1 MGSTQWRVP
10 FITIVIL
17 SASYMPDS
25 VLTFPMDLLIET
37 SQPPRRQI
45 LLLPL
50 FYGWRQW
57 GTERSNAP
65 EVTAKS
71 GGRSRVLNQGGMA
84 LGSVFWIIT
93 VQWLYYPCSSFKKT
107 YDCLAY
113 KLKATAWGLSV
124 VQWLRL
130 CVLSAG
136 GPSSIPGRRTRSYML
151 QLKSAYPAKKISR
164 AATKIKDATCCS

>member
-1 MGSTQWRVP
+1 MESTQWRMP

-25 VLTFPMDLLIET
+25 VLTFPMDSLIET

-45 LLLPL
+45 LLLLL
-50 FYGWRQW
+50 FYGWRQE

-71 GGRSRVLNQGGMA
+71 GGRSRVLNHGGLA
-84 LGSVFWIIT
+84 LGSVFLIIT
-93 VQWLYYPCSSFKKT
+93 VQWLYYPCSSFRKT
-107 YDCLAY
+107 YNCLVY
-113 KLKATAWGLSV
+113 KLKPTAWGLPV

-130 CVLSAG
+130 CALRAG
-136 GPSSIPGRRTRSYML
+136 GPSSIPGWRTRSYTL
-151 QLKSAYPAKKISR
+151 QLECTPS
-164 AATKIKDATCCS
+164 